1 LPTFFIVTAQ
11 ARIYYP
17 AMPARALST
26 ATISFGLV
34 SIPVKLYS
42 AAESKAALAFNQIHK
57 KDGSRVKQ
65 QLISSRTGEVV
76 PREEIVKGYEF
87 AKDQYVLFEAE
98 ELKAL
103 EAAATHTIDI
113 TEFLKAE
120 QVERRYL
127 DKVYYLGT
135 DKGGARAYK
144 LLAQVLVDT
153 GRIAIGKYAAR
164 GKQYLVMVRP
174 MENGLVM
181 EQLHYPDELRAF
193 SEVPIE
199 DATLKPAELKLATQL
214 VEQAASDEFKPE
226 TYKDEVRERMLALIQ
241 RKVEG
246 EDITLAPMHEPEHKI
261 IDIMEALKASLAA
274 GKKPAQAAD
283 DAGRDAGENKAA
295 SKPKV
300 AAKKRAAK

>member
-1 LPTFFIVTAQ
+1 
-11 ARIYYP
+11 
-17 AMPARALST
+17 MST

-42 AAESKAALAFNQIHK
+42 AAESKSALAFNQVHK

-76 PREEIVKGYEF
+76 PREEVVKGYEF
-87 AKDQYVLFEAE
+87 AKDQYVLFEPE

-103 EAAATHTIDI
+103 EAAATHAIDI
-113 TEFLKAE
+113 VEFLKAE
-120 QVERRYL
+120 QIERRYL

-135 DKGGARAYK
+135 DKGGAKAYR

-153 GRIAIGKYAAR
+153 GRVALGKYAAR

-193 SEVPIE
+193 GEVPIE
-199 DATLKPAELKLATQL
+199 DATLKPAEVKLATQL

-226 TYKDEVRERMLALIQ
+226 SYKDEVRERMLALIQ
-241 RKVEG
+241 RKIEG
-246 EDITLAPMHEPEHKI
+246 EDITLAPTAEPEHKI

-274 GKKPAQAAD
+274 GASRKPRTRSPS
-283 DAGRDAGENKAA
+283 RDSRPLPRSAPP
-295 SKPKV
+295 SRRP
-300 AAKKRAAK
+300 

>member
-1 LPTFFIVTAQ
+1 
-11 ARIYYP
+11 
-17 AMPARALST
+17 MPARALST

-42 AAESKAALAFNQIHK
+42 AAESKAALSFNQIHK

-65 QLISSRTGEVV
+65 QLINSRTGEVV
-76 PREEIVKGYEF
+76 PREEIAKGYEF
-87 AKDQYVLFEAE
+87 AKDQYVLFEPE

-103 EAAATHTIDI
+103 EAQATHTIDI

-120 QVERRYL
+120 QIDRRYL

-135 DKGGARAYK
+135 DRGGARAYK
-144 LLAQVLVDT
+144 LLAQALIET
-153 GRIAIGKYAAR
+153 GRVAIGKYAAR

-181 EQLHYPDELRAF
+181 EQLHYPDELRSF

-199 DATLKPAELKLATQL
+199 DAPVKPAELKLATQL
-214 VEQAASDEFKPE
+214 VEQAASDEFRPE
-226 TYKDEVRERMLALIQ
+226 NYKDEVRERMLALIQ
-241 RKVEG
+241 RKIEG
-246 EDITLAPMHEPEHKI
+246 EDITLAPTAEPEHKI

-274 GKKPAQAAD
+274 GKKPAQAAA
-283 DAGRDAGENKAA
+283 DAKPAA
-295 SKPKV
+295 AKPKA

>member
-1 LPTFFIVTAQ
+1 
-11 ARIYYP
+11 
-17 AMPARALST
+17 MPARALST

-42 AAESKAALAFNQIHK
+42 AAESKAALSFNQIHK

-65 QLISSRTGEVV
+65 QLISSRTGDVV

-120 QVERRYL
+120 QIDRRYL

-135 DKGGARAYK
+135 DKGGGRAYK

-153 GRIAIGKYAAR
+153 GRVAIGKYAAR

-199 DATLKPAELKLATQL
+199 DAVVKPAELKLATQL

-226 TYKDEVRERMLALIQ
+226 SYKDEVRERMLKLIE

-246 EDITLAPMHEPEHKI
+246 EDITLAPTAEPEHKI

-274 GKKPAQAAD
+274 GKKPAQAAS
-283 DAGRDAGENKAA
+283 ENEKATA
-295 SKPKV
+295 KPKA

>member
-1 LPTFFIVTAQ
+1 
-11 ARIYYP
+11 
-17 AMPARALST
+17 MPARALST

-42 AAESKAALAFNQIHK
+42 AAESKAALSFNQIHK

-65 QLISSRTGEVV
+65 QLISSRSGEVV

-87 AKDQYVLFEAE
+87 AKDQYVLFEAD

-103 EAAATHTIDI
+103 EATATHTIDI

-120 QVERRYL
+120 QVDRRYL
-127 DKVYYLGT
+127 EKVYYLGT
-135 DKGGARAYK
+135 EKGGARAYK
-144 LLAQVLVDT
+144 LLAQVLVGT
-153 GRIAIGKYAAR
+153 GRVAIGKYAAR

-199 DATLKPAELKLATQL
+199 DADVKPAELKLATQL
-214 VEQAASDEFKPE
+214 VEQAATDAFNPE
-226 TYKDEVRERMLALIQ
+226 NYKDEVRERMLALIQ

-246 EDITLAPMHEPEHKI
+246 EDITLAPTAEPEHKI

-274 GKKPAQAAD
+274 GKKPAQAAAD
-283 DAGRDAGENKAA
+283 DKKAEA
-295 SKPKV
+295 KPKA
-300 AAKKRAAK
+300 AAKKRASK

>member
-1 LPTFFIVTAQ
+1 
-11 ARIYYP
+11 
-17 AMPARALST
+17 MPARALST

-42 AAESKAALAFNQIHK
+42 AAESKSALAFNQIHK

-65 QLISSRTGEVV
+65 QLISSRTGEIVSK
-76 PREEIVKGYEF
+76 EEIVKGYEF

-113 TEFLKAE
+113 VEFLKAE
-120 QVERRYL
+120 QIERRYL

-144 LLAQVLVDT
+144 LLAQVLIDT
-153 GRIAIGKYAAR
+153 GRIALGKYAAR

-174 MENGLVM
+174 MDNGLVM

-199 DATLKPAELKLATQL
+199 EATLKPAELKLATQL

-226 TYKDEVRERMLALIQ
+226 SYKDEVRERMLALIQ

-246 EDITLAPMHEPEHKI
+246 EDITLAPTAEPEHKI

-274 GKKPAQAAD
+274 GNSRKPAQAAD
-283 DAGRDAGENKAA
+283 KKAA
-295 SKPKV
+295 KPKA

>member
-1 LPTFFIVTAQ
+1 
-11 ARIYYP
+11 
-17 AMPARALST
+17 MPARALST

-42 AAESKAALAFNQIHK
+42 AAESKNALSFNQIHK

-65 QLISSRTGEVV
+65 QLVSARTGEVV

-87 AKDQYVLFEAE
+87 AKDQYVLFEPD

-103 EAAATHTIDI
+103 EAAATHAIDI
-113 TEFLKAE
+113 VEFLKAE
-120 QVERRYL
+120 QIERRYL

-144 LLAQVLVDT
+144 LLTQVLVAT
-153 GRIAIGKYAAR
+153 GRIALGKYAAR

-181 EQLHYPDELRAF
+181 EQLHYPDELRSF

-199 DATLKPAELKLATQL
+199 DATVKPAELKLATQL

-226 TYKDEVRERMLALIQ
+226 TYKDEVRERMLALIE
-241 RKVEG
+241 RKVQG
-246 EDITLAPMHEPEHKI
+246 EDITLAPTAEPEHKI

-274 GKKPAQAAD
+274 GASRKPAQLADKKQPVAA
-283 DAGRDAGENKAA
+283 RPKA
-295 SKPKV
+295 
-300 AAKKRAAK
+300 AAKKRAAR

>member
-1 LPTFFIVTAQ
+1 
-11 ARIYYP
+11 
-17 AMPARALST
+17 MPARALST

-42 AAESKAALAFNQIHK
+42 AAESKAALSFNQIHK
-57 KDGSRVKQ
+57 KDGARVKQ
-65 QLISSRTGEVV
+65 QLISSRSGEVV

-98 ELKAL
+98 ELKTL

-144 LLAQVLVDT
+144 LLAQVLIDT

-199 DATLKPAELKLATQL
+199 DATVKPAEVKLATQL

-226 TYKDEVRERMLALIQ
+226 NYKDEVRERMLALIQ

-246 EDITLAPMHEPEHKI
+246 EDITLAPTAEPEHKI

-274 GKKPAQAAD
+274 GKKPAQAAAD
-283 DAGRDAGENKAA
+283 KKPAA
-295 SKPKV
+295 KPKA

>member
-1 LPTFFIVTAQ
+1 
-11 ARIYYP
+11 
-17 AMPARALST
+17 MPARAIST

-34 SIPVKLYS
+34 SIPVKLYT

-120 QVERRYL
+120 QIERRYL

-135 DKGGARAYK
+135 EKGGARAYK
-144 LLAQVLVDT
+144 LLAKVLVDT
-153 GRIAIGKYAAR
+153 GRIALGKYAAR

-199 DATLKPAELKLATQL
+199 DATVKPAELKLATQL

-226 TYKDEVRERMLALIQ
+226 NYKDEVRDRMLALIQ

-246 EDITLAPMHEPEHKI
+246 EDITLAPTAEPEHKI

-274 GKKPAQAAD
+274 GNSRKPAQAAD
-283 DAGRDAGENKAA
+283 EKKSAA
-295 SKPKV
+295 KPKA

>member
-1 LPTFFIVTAQ
+1 
-11 ARIYYP
+11 
-17 AMPARALST
+17 MPARALST

-42 AAESKAALAFNQIHK
+42 AAESKSALAFNQIHK
-57 KDGSRVKQ
+57 KDGARVKQ

-113 TEFLKAE
+113 VEFLKAE
-120 QVERRYL
+120 QIERRYL

-153 GRIAIGKYAAR
+153 GRIALGKYAAR

-174 MENGLVM
+174 MDNGLVM

-199 DATLKPAELKLATQL
+199 EAAVKPAELKLATQL
-214 VEQAASDEFKPE
+214 VEQAASEEFKPE
-226 TYKDEVRERMLALIQ
+226 SYKDEVRERMLALIQ

-246 EDITLAPMHEPEHKI
+246 EDITVAPAAEPEHKI

-274 GKKPAQAAD
+274 GNSRKPAQAAD
-283 DAGRDAGENKAA
+283 KKPAA
-295 SKPKV
+295 KPKA

>member
-1 LPTFFIVTAQ
+1 
-11 ARIYYP
+11 
-17 AMPARALST
+17 MPARALST

-42 AAESKAALAFNQIHK
+42 AAESKAALSFNQIHK

-76 PREEIVKGYEF
+76 PREDIVKGYEF

-144 LLAQVLVDT
+144 LLAQVLIDT

-181 EQLHYPDELRAF
+181 EQLHYPDELRSF

-226 TYKDEVRERMLALIQ
+226 LYKDEVRERMLALIQ

-246 EDITLAPMHEPEHKI
+246 EDITLAPTAEPEHKI

-274 GKKPAQAAD
+274 GKKPAQAAAD
-283 DAGRDAGENKAA
+283 EQKTAA
-295 SKPKV
+295 KPKA

>member
-1 LPTFFIVTAQ
+1 
-11 ARIYYP
+11 
-17 AMPARALST
+17 LST

-42 AAESKAALAFNQIHK
+42 AAESKAALSFNQIHK

-65 QLISSRTGEVV
+65 QLISSRSGEVV
-76 PREEIVKGYEF
+76 AREEIVKGYEF

-113 TEFLKAE
+113 TEFLHAE
-120 QVERRYL
+120 QIERRYL

-144 LLAQVLVDT
+144 LLAQVLIDT
-153 GRIAIGKYAAR
+153 GRIALGKYAAR

-226 TYKDEVRERMLALIQ
+226 LYKDEVRERMLALIQ

-246 EDITLAPMHEPEHKI
+246 EDITLAPTAEPEHKI

-274 GKKPAQAAD
+274 GKKPAQAAAD
-283 DAGRDAGENKAA
+283 EKKIAA
-295 SKPKV
+295 KPKV

>member
-1 LPTFFIVTAQ
+1 
-11 ARIYYP
+11 
-17 AMPARALST
+17 MPARALST

-42 AAESKAALAFNQIHK
+42 AAESKNALSFNQIHK
-57 KDGSRVKQ
+57 KDGSRIKQ
-65 QLISSRTGEVV
+65 QLVSARTGEVV

-87 AKDQYVLFEAE
+87 AKDQYVLFEPD

-113 TEFLKAE
+113 VEFLKAE

-144 LLAQVLVDT
+144 LLAQVLVAT
-153 GRIAIGKYAAR
+153 GRIALGKYAAR

-181 EQLHYPDELRAF
+181 EQLHYPDELRSF

-199 DATLKPAELKLATQL
+199 DATVKPAELKLATQL

-226 TYKDEVRERMLALIQ
+226 SYKDEVRERMLALIE
-241 RKVEG
+241 RKVQG
-246 EDITLAPMHEPEHKI
+246 EDITLAPTAEPEHKI

-274 GKKPAQAAD
+274 GASRKPAQLADKKQAVAA
-283 DAGRDAGENKAA
+283 RPKA
-295 SKPKV
+295 
-300 AAKKRAAK
+300 AAKKRAAR

>member
-1 LPTFFIVTAQ
+1 
-11 ARIYYP
+11 
-17 AMPARALST
+17 MPARALST

-120 QVERRYL
+120 QIERRYL

-135 DKGGARAYK
+135 EKGGARAYK

-153 GRIAIGKYAAR
+153 GRVAIGKYAAR

-181 EQLHYPDELRAF
+181 EQLHYPDELRSF

-199 DATLKPAELKLATQL
+199 DADVKPAELKLATQL
-214 VEQAASDEFKPE
+214 VEQAASEAFNPE
-226 TYKDEVRERMLALIQ
+226 SYKDEVRERMLALIQ

-246 EDITLAPMHEPEHKI
+246 EDITLAPTAEPEHKI

-274 GKKPAQAAD
+274 GKKPAQPAAD
-283 DAGRDAGENKAA
+283 EKKAA
-295 SKPKV
+295 AKPKA

>member
-1 LPTFFIVTAQ
+1 
-11 ARIYYP
+11 
-17 AMPARALST
+17 MPARALSG

-42 AAESKAALAFNQIHK
+42 AAESQSALSFNQINK
-57 KDGSRVKQ
+57 KDGARVKQ
-65 QLISSRTGEVV
+65 QLVSSRSGEVV
-76 PREEIVKGYEF
+76 PREDIVKGYEF
-87 AKDQYVLFEAE
+87 SKGQYVLFEPE

-103 EAAATHTIDI
+103 EATATHTVDI
-113 TEFLKAE
+113 IEFLKAE
-120 QVERRYL
+120 QIERRYL
-127 DKVYYLGT
+127 EKVYYLGT
-135 DKGGARAYK
+135 EKGGARAYK
-144 LLAQVLVDT
+144 LLAQVLVGT
-153 GRIAIGKYAAR
+153 GRVAIGKYAAR

-199 DATLKPAELKLATQL
+199 DADVKPAELKLATQL
-214 VEQAASDEFKPE
+214 VEQAATDAFNPAS
-226 TYKDEVRERMLALIQ
+226 YKDEVRERMLALIQ

-246 EDITLAPMHEPEHKI
+246 EDITLAPTAEPEHKI

-274 GKKPAQAAD
+274 GKKPAQAAAD
-283 DAGRDAGENKAA
+283 EKKAEA
-295 SKPKV
+295 KPKV

>member
-1 LPTFFIVTAQ
+1 
-11 ARIYYP
+11 
-17 AMPARALST
+17 MPARALST

-65 QLISSRTGEVV
+65 QLISSRTGEIV
-76 PREEIVKGYEF
+76 PREDIVKGYEF

-98 ELKAL
+98 ELKSL
-103 EAAATHTIDI
+103 EAVATHTIDI

-135 DKGGARAYK
+135 EKGGARAYK

-153 GRIAIGKYAAR
+153 GRVAIGKYAAR

-199 DATLKPAELKLATQL
+199 DADVKPAELKLATQL

-226 TYKDEVRERMLALIQ
+226 SYKDEVRERMLALIQ

-246 EDITLAPMHEPEHKI
+246 EDITLAPTAEPEHKI

-274 GKKPAQAAD
+274 GKKPAQAAAD
-283 DAGRDAGENKAA
+283 KKAEA
-295 SKPKV
+295 KPKA

>member
-1 LPTFFIVTAQ
+1 
-11 ARIYYP
+11 
-17 AMPARALST
+17 MPARALST

-42 AAESKAALAFNQIHK
+42 GAEPKSALSFNQIDK

-65 QLISSRTGEVV
+65 QLVNSRSGEVV

-87 AKDQYVLFEAE
+87 AKGQYVLFEPD

-113 TEFLKAE
+113 VEFLKAD
-120 QVERRYL
+120 QIDRQYL

-144 LLAQVLVDT
+144 LLAQALNET
-153 GRIAIGKYAAR
+153 GRIGIGKYAAR

-174 MENGLVM
+174 MGDKGLVM
-181 EQLHYPDELRAF
+181 EQLHYPDELRSFA
-193 SEVPIE
+193 EVPIE
-199 DATLKPAELKLATQL
+199 DATVKPAELKLATQL
-214 VEQAASDEFKPE
+214 IEQAASDKFTPE
-226 TYKDEVRERMLALIQ
+226 NYRDEVRDRMLELIN

-246 EDITLAPMHEPEHKI
+246 EDITVAPTAEPEHKI

-274 GKKPAQAAD
+274 GNARKPAQQAEP
-283 DAGRDAGENKAA
+283 RRGERKLPRP
-295 SKPKV
+295 KPVAKKRV
-300 AAKKRAAK
+300 AAK

>member
-1 LPTFFIVTAQ
+1 
-11 ARIYYP
+11 
-17 AMPARALST
+17 MPARALST

-42 AAESKAALAFNQIHK
+42 GAEPKSALSFNQIDK

-65 QLISSRTGEVV
+65 QLVNSRSGEVV
-76 PREEIVKGYEF
+76 AREELVKGYEF
-87 AKDQYVLFEAE
+87 AKGQYVLFEPN

-113 TEFLKAE
+113 VEFLKAD
-120 QVERRYL
+120 QIDRQYL

-144 LLAQVLVDT
+144 LLAQALNET
-153 GRIAIGKYAAR
+153 GRIGIGKYAAR

-174 MENGLVM
+174 IGEKGLVM
-181 EQLHYPDELRAF
+181 EQLHYPDELRSFA
-193 SEVPIE
+193 EVPVE
-199 DATLKPAELKLATQL
+199 DATVKPAELKLATQL
-214 VEQAASDEFKPE
+214 IEQAASDKFTPE
-226 TYKDEVRERMLALIQ
+226 NYRDEVRDRMLELIN

-246 EDITLAPMHEPEHKI
+246 EDITIAPTAEPEHKI

-274 GKKPAQAAD
+274 GNARKPAQQAEPAAD
-283 DAGRDAGENKAA
+283 KKAA
-295 SKPKV
+295 KPKP
-300 AAKKRAAK
+300 AAKKRVAAK

>member
-1 LPTFFIVTAQ
+1 
-11 ARIYYP
+11 
-17 AMPARALST
+17 MPARAIST

-65 QLISSRTGEVV
+65 QLISSRSGEVV

-87 AKDQYVLFEAE
+87 AKDQYVLFEAD

-103 EAAATHTIDI
+103 EATATHTIDI

-120 QVERRYL
+120 QVDRRYL
-127 DKVYYLGT
+127 EKVYYLGT
-135 DKGGARAYK
+135 EKGGARAYK
-144 LLAQVLVDT
+144 LLAQVLVGT
-153 GRIAIGKYAAR
+153 GRVAIGKYAAR

-199 DATLKPAELKLATQL
+199 DADVKPAELKLATQL
-214 VEQAASDEFKPE
+214 VEQAATDAFNPE

-246 EDITLAPMHEPEHKI
+246 EDITLAPTAEPEHKI

-274 GKKPAQAAD
+274 GKKPAQAAAD
-283 DAGRDAGENKAA
+283 DKKAEA
-295 SKPKV
+295 KPKA
-300 AAKKRAAK
+300 AAKKRASK

>member
-1 LPTFFIVTAQ
+1 
-11 ARIYYP
+11 
-17 AMPARALST
+17 MPARALST

-42 AAESKAALAFNQIHK
+42 AAESKSALAFNQIHK

-65 QLISSRTGEVV
+65 QLISSRTGEIV

-87 AKDQYVLFEAE
+87 AKDQYVLFEPE

-113 TEFLKAE
+113 VEFLKAE
-120 QVERRYL
+120 QIERRYL

-144 LLAQVLVDT
+144 LLSQVLVDT
-153 GRIAIGKYAAR
+153 GRIALGKYAAR

-174 MENGLVM
+174 MDNGLVM

-199 DATLKPAELKLATQL
+199 DATVKPAELKLATQL
-214 VEQAASDEFKPE
+214 VEQAASEEFKPE
-226 TYKDEVRERMLALIQ
+226 SYKDEVRERMLALIQ

-246 EDITLAPMHEPEHKI
+246 EDITVAPTAEPEHKI

-274 GKKPAQAAD
+274 GNSRKPAQAAD
-283 DAGRDAGENKAA
+283 KKPAA
-295 SKPKV
+295 KPKA

>member
-1 LPTFFIVTAQ
+1 
-11 ARIYYP
+11 
-17 AMPARALST
+17 MPARALST

-65 QLISSRTGEVV
+65 QLISSRSGEVV

-120 QVERRYL
+120 QIERRYL

-135 DKGGARAYK
+135 EKGGARAYK

-153 GRIAIGKYAAR
+153 GRVAIGKYAAR

-199 DATLKPAELKLATQL
+199 DADVKPAELKLATQL

-226 TYKDEVRERMLALIQ
+226 IYKDEVRERMLALIQ

-246 EDITLAPMHEPEHKI
+246 EDITLAPTAEPEHKI

-274 GKKPAQAAD
+274 GKKPAQAAAD
-283 DAGRDAGENKAA
+283 KKAEP
-295 SKPKV
+295 KPKA

>member
-1 LPTFFIVTAQ
+1 
-11 ARIYYP
+11 
-17 AMPARALST
+17 MPARALST

-42 AAESKAALAFNQIHK
+42 AAESKAALSFNQIHK

-65 QLISSRTGEVV
+65 QLINSRTGEVV

-87 AKDQYVLFEAE
+87 AKDQYVLFEPE

-103 EAAATHTIDI
+103 EAQATHTIDI

-120 QVERRYL
+120 QIDRRYL

-135 DKGGARAYK
+135 DRGGARAYK
-144 LLAQVLVDT
+144 LLAQALIET
-153 GRIAIGKYAAR
+153 GRVAIGKYAAR

-181 EQLHYPDELRAF
+181 EQLHYPDELRSF

-199 DATLKPAELKLATQL
+199 DAPVKPAELKLATQL
-214 VEQAASDEFKPE
+214 VEQAASDEFRPE
-226 TYKDEVRERMLALIQ
+226 NYKDEVRERMLALIQ
-241 RKVEG
+241 RKIEG
-246 EDITLAPMHEPEHKI
+246 EDITLAPTAEPEHKI

-274 GKKPAQAAD
+274 GKKPAQAAA
-283 DAGRDAGENKAA
+283 DAKPAA
-295 SKPKV
+295 AKPKA

>member
-1 LPTFFIVTAQ
+1 
-11 ARIYYP
+11 
-17 AMPARALST
+17 MPARALST

-42 AAESKAALAFNQIHK
+42 AAESKAALSFNQIHK

-65 QLISSRTGEVV
+65 QLINSRTGEVV

-87 AKDQYVLFEAE
+87 AKDQYVLFEPE

-103 EAAATHTIDI
+103 EAQATHTIDI

-120 QVERRYL
+120 QIDRRYL

-135 DKGGARAYK
+135 DRGGARAYK
-144 LLAQVLVDT
+144 LLAQALIET
-153 GRIAIGKYAAR
+153 GRVAIGKYAAR

-181 EQLHYPDELRAF
+181 EQLHYPDELRSF

-199 DATLKPAELKLATQL
+199 DAPVKPAELKLATQL
-214 VEQAASDEFKPE
+214 VEQAASDKFEPE
-226 TYKDEVRERMLALIQ
+226 NYKDEVRERMLALIQ

-246 EDITLAPMHEPEHKI
+246 EDITVAPTAEPEHKI

-274 GKKPAQAAD
+274 GASRKPAQAAD
-283 DAGRDAGENKAA
+283 KKPAA
-295 SKPKV
+295 KPKA